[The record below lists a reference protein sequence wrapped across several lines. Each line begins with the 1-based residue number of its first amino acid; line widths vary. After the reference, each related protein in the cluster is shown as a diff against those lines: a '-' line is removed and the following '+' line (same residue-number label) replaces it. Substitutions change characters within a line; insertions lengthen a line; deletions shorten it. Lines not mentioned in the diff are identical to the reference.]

1 MSLDLW
7 VGLAVL
13 AGLLVA
19 EGALPYYEARDLRY
33 VHGTRNLSTPTA
45 RFCTGMSCEPAS
57 RTLRSPCRRS

>member
-19 EGALPYYEARDLRY
+19 EGALPYYEARMSMAPAIPRHRLR
-33 VHGTRNLSTPTA
+33 VS
-45 RFCTGMSCEPAS
+45 AS
-57 RTLRSPCRRS
+57 G